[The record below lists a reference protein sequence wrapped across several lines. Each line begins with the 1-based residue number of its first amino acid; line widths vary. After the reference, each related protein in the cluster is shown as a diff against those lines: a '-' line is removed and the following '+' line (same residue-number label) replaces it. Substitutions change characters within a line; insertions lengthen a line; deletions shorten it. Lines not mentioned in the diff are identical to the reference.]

1 MVHIELTKERA
12 IEEHRKMWNW
22 IADQYEKRSRED
34 IGNLKRMYLCENNMI
49 GIYGNCFLCN
59 YAGNNE
65 SSYGN
70 YAFNCDQCL
79 LQWPVPKNSNIEDG
93 YCVDKYNLNDN
104 YGLYG
109 MLEEGY
115 NEKGSRLTFK
125 EKENIARQIA
135 NLPERK

>member
-1 MVHIELTKERA
+1 MQLTKEQA
-12 IEEHRKMWNW
+12 IQEHRKMWNW
-22 IADQYEKRSRED
+22 IADQYKKCSKAD
-34 IGNLKRMYLCENNMI
+34 VSNLKRIYLHEKNME
-49 GIYGNCFLCN
+49 GIHGHCFLCN

-79 LQWPVPKNSNIEDG
+79 LQWPVPEDSNIEDG

-115 NEKGSRLTFK
+115 NENGSRLTFK

-135 NLPERK
+135 NLPEVRND

>member
-1 MVHIELTKERA
+1 MQLTKEHA
-12 IEEHRKMWNW
+12 IQEHRKMWNW
-22 IADQYEKRSRED
+22 IADQYKKRSRENVD
-34 IGNLKRMYLCENNMI
+34 DLKCMYLHEKNME
-49 GIYGNCFLCN
+49 GIYGHCFLCN

-70 YAFNCDQCL
+70 YAFNC
-79 LQWPVPKNSNIEDG
+79 VPKDSNIEDG

-115 NEKGSRLTFK
+115 NESGNRLVFK

-135 NLPERK
+135 NLPERKW

>member
-1 MVHIELTKERA
+1 MELTKERA

-49 GIYGNCFLCN
+49 GIYGGCFLCN
-59 YAGNNE
+59 YAGNND
-65 SSYGN
+65 SSFGN

-79 LQWPVPKNSNIEDG
+79 LEWPVPEDSNIEDG

-115 NEKGSRLTFK
+115 SESGNRLVFK

-135 NLPERK
+135 NLPERKW

>member
-1 MVHIELTKERA
+1 MELAKERV

-22 IADQYEKRSRED
+22 IADQYEKRSREG

-49 GIYGNCFLCN
+49 GIYGDCFLCN

-109 MLEEGY
+109 MLEQGY
-115 NEKGSRLTFK
+115 NESGSRLVFN

>member
-1 MVHIELTKERA
+1 MELTQERA

-22 IADQYEKRSRED
+22 ITDQYKKHIRYD

-49 GIYGNCFLCN
+49 GIYGDCFLFN
-59 YAGNNE
+59 YAGNND
-65 SSYGN
+65 SSFGN

-79 LQWPVPKNSNIEDG
+79 LEWPVPEDSNIEDG

>member
-1 MVHIELTKERA
+1 MDLTKEQA
-12 IEEHRKMWNW
+12 IQEHRKMWNW
-22 IADQYEKRSRED
+22 IADQYKKRSKAD
-34 IGNLKRMYLCENNMI
+34 INNLKCMYLHAKNME
-49 GIYGNCFLCN
+49 GIYGHCFLCH

-65 SSYGN
+65 SSHGN

-79 LQWPVPKNSNIEDG
+79 LQWPVPKDSNIEDG

-109 MLEEGY
+109 MLLEGH
-115 NEKGSRLTFK
+115 NESGEKLVFK

-135 NLPERK
+135 NLPERKW

>member
-1 MVHIELTKERA
+1 MK
-12 IEEHRKMWNW
+12 K
-22 IADQYEKRSRED
+22 
-34 IGNLKRMYLCENNMI
+34 NMR
-49 GIYGNCFLCN
+49 GIYAHCFLCN

-65 SSYGN
+65 SSYSN
-70 YAFNCDQCL
+70 YAFNYDQCL
-79 LQWPVPKNSNIEDG
+79 LQWPVPEDSNIEGG

-125 EKENIARQIA
+125 EKENIAREIA

>member
-1 MVHIELTKERA
+1 MQLTKEQT
-12 IEEHRKMWNW
+12 IQEHRKMWNW
-22 IADQYEKRSRED
+22 IADQYKKRRRANV
-34 IGNLKRMYLCENNMI
+34 GNLKDMYLYEKNMG
-49 GIYGNCFLCN
+49 GIYGHCFLCN

-79 LQWPVPKNSNIEDG
+79 LQWPVPEDSNIEDG

-125 EKENIARQIA
+125 EKENIAREIA

>member
-1 MVHIELTKERA
+1 MVLTKEQA
-12 IEEHRKMWNW
+12 IIEHRKMWNW
-22 IADQYEKRSRED
+22 IADQYKQCSKANVH
-34 IGNLKRMYLCENNMI
+34 NLKRMYLHEKNME
-49 GIYGNCFLCN
+49 GIYGHCFLCN

-79 LQWPVPKNSNIEDG
+79 LQWPVPQDSNIEEG
-93 YCVDKYNLNDN
+93 YCTDKYDLNDQ

-109 MLEEGY
+109 MLESEYDENG
-115 NEKGSRLTFK
+115 NRLVFK
-125 EKENIARQIA
+125 EKANIAKQIA

>member
-1 MVHIELTKERA
+1 MQLTKEQT
-12 IEEHRKMWNW
+12 IQEHRKMWNW
-22 IADQYEKRSRED
+22 IADQYKKRSKVNV
-34 IGNLKRMYLCENNMI
+34 GNLKDMYLHEKNMG
-49 GIYGNCFLCN
+49 GIYGHCFLCN

-79 LQWPVPKNSNIEDG
+79 LQWPVPEDSNIEDG

-115 NEKGSRLTFK
+115 NESGNRLVFK

>member
-1 MVHIELTKERA
+1 MKLTKEQA
-12 IEEHRKMWNW
+12 ITEHRKMWNW
-22 IADQYEKRSRED
+22 IADQYERYSKANVGD
-34 IGNLKRMYLCENNMI
+34 LKCVYLHEKNME
-49 GIYGNCFLCN
+49 GIHGHCFLCN

-70 YAFNCDQCL
+70 YDFNCDQCL
-79 LQWPVPKNSNIEDG
+79 LQWPVPMDSNIKDG

-115 NEKGSRLTFK
+115 NESGNRLVFK

-135 NLPERK
+135 NLPERKW

>member
-1 MVHIELTKERA
+1 MHLTKEQT

-22 IADQYEKRSRED
+22 IADQYEKRNRAD
-34 IGNLKRMYLCENNMI
+34 VYNLKSMYLQEKHMDWVL
-49 GIYGNCFLCN
+49 GHCFLCN

-79 LQWPVPKNSNIEDG
+79 LQWPVPQDSNIEEG
-93 YCVDKYNLNDN
+93 YCTDKYDLNDQ

-109 MLEEGY
+109 MLESEYDESG
-115 NEKGSRLTFK
+115 NILNILTFK
-125 EKENIARQIA
+125 EKANIARQIA
-135 NLPERK
+135 NLPERQ